1 MTMNKLKS
9 KRLLAGILAGCAFGG
24 IALRLAWA
32 TPGSGVMTTILTGPV
47 MFDDIHAMSHTP
59 DHTAVINTR
68 GVSDVYIVHNKIAPG
83 GHTGWHSH
91 PGVSF
96 VTVKSGVAT
105 EYHGDDPTGTPTD
118 YPAGTGLV
126 EEAGRVHLFA
136 NEGDSVLELVAF
148 QLIPFGATRRIDQPA
163 P

>member
-1 MTMNKLKS
+1 MS
-9 KRLLAGILAGCAFGG
+9 KRNWKLRAIALLAVCA
-24 IALRLAWA
+24 IASAAWRFAAA
-32 TPGSGVMTTILTGPV
+32 TPGSGVVTTILTGPV
-47 MFDDIHAMSHTP
+47 MFDDIHAMSHSS

-68 GVSDVYIVHNKIAPG
+68 GVSDVYIVHNKIPPG

-91 PGVSF
+91 PGISF
-96 VTVKSGVAT
+96 VTVKSGEVT
-105 EYHGDDPTGTPTD
+105 EYTGEDPDNPSV

-136 NEGDSVLELVAF
+136 NESDTDLELVAF
-148 QLIPFGATRRIDQPA
+148 QILPYGATRRIDVPA

>member
-1 MTMNKLKS
+1 MMNKRKS
-9 KRLLAGILAGCAFGG
+9 KWILAGLLTACAFGG
-24 IALRLAWA
+24 MALKFARA
-32 TPGSGVMTTILTGPV
+32 TPGSGIMTTILTGPT

-83 GHTGWHSH
+83 GRTGWHSH

-105 EYHGDDPTGTPTD
+105 EYHGDDPTGTPSV

-126 EEAGRVHLFA
+126 EEAGRVHQFV
-136 NEGDSVLELVAF
+136 NEGTTDLELVAF
-148 QLIPFGATRRIDQPA
+148 QLLLFGATRRIDQPA

>member
-1 MTMNKLKS
+1 MTMNKRKS
-9 KRLLAGILAGCAFGG
+9 KWILAGLLTACAFGG
-24 IALRLAWA
+24 MALKFARA
-32 TPGSGVMTTILTGPV
+32 TPGSGITTTILTGPT
-47 MFDDIHAMSHTP
+47 MFDDIHAMSNTP

-68 GVSDVYIVHNKIAPG
+68 GVSDVYIVHNKIPPG

-96 VTVKSGVAT
+96 VTVRAGEVT
-105 EYHGDDPTGTPTD
+105 EYSGDDPTNPTV

-126 EEAGRVHLFA
+126 EEPGHVHLFA
-136 NEGDSVLELVAF
+136 NEGDTDLELVAF
-148 QLIPFGATRRIDQPA
+148 QLLPFGAPRRIDQPA